1 MSLSRI
7 ALIANPGAR
16 GRDRAGLN
24 SAVELLS
31 KHVPTEVHWTE
42 HPGHATELARRH
54 GGDPDT
60 LVAVCGGDGTL
71 FEAIAEF
78 PGNGVIGLLPAGT
91 ANVVA
96 RELGIPRNLREAA
109 KLLLTGTIQRLDTGM
124 MNGRRFLMS
133 AGFGFDAHVAAHVPA
148 CSKRLLGQYAF
159 HLETILRYPFYRPPS
174 LHVRIDG
181 GEAHTGAY
189 LLCANLR
196 RYGGDMFFAPDAR
209 PDDGLIDVVLFEN
222 LSLRPLLKGL
232 WGAKTGRGP
241 PSESAR
247 RLTGRRIEIECDE
260 PVGVQLDGEV
270 LPPVTRAVVEVGHSD
285 LAMVVP

>member
-1 MSLSRI
+1 MSLRRI

-16 GRDRAGLN
+16 GRDPAGLQ

-31 KHVPTEVHWTE
+31 KHVPTDLHWTE

-78 PGNGVIGLLPAGT
+78 PGTGVLGLLPAGT

-96 RELGIPRNLREAA
+96 KELGIPLNLREAA
-109 KLLLTGTIQRLDTGM
+109 KLLLTGTVQRLDTGL

-133 AGFGFDAHVAAHVPA
+133 AGFGFDAHIAAHVPA
-148 CSKRLLGQYAF
+148 RSKCLLGQYAF
-159 HLETILRYPFYRPPS
+159 HLETILRYPFYRPPV
-174 LHVRIDG
+174 LRVRVDG
-181 GEAHTGAY
+181 SETHTGAY

-196 RYGGDMFFAPDAR
+196 RYGGDMFFAPAAR
-209 PDDGLIDVVLFEN
+209 PDDGLINLVLFGN

-241 PSESAR
+241 PPESALQ
-247 RLTGRRIEIECDE
+247 LTGRRIEIECDG

-270 LPPVTRAVVEVGHSD
+270 VPQVLKAVVEAGRAD